1 MDRRRNR
8 KGSHRS
14 TRGGILLD
22 DASGDLDLGNFHGRH
37 SKTLQDYSRDLSEKR
52 ASLREE
58 ALSSIL
64 KALTVNIEQKFVDR
78 NFVTLVYQCLHCI
91 NKGSPKEMKQAAHII
106 GLLSMITTSVD
117 KVHEAYEDV
126 LTALSRELKAKLKTL
141 EILGCLA
148 VVTFFGASNSD
159 ETEQAMK
166 LLWDFINPEP
176 VHSIERK
183 DSPAILSAA
192 ISAWTFLLSTID
204 GWRLSHKTWKGAIS
218 YFSDLLDNNDKL
230 VCTAACD
237 TSSRIHSNKELQ
249 DNIIKQLRSRI
260 ETSNESIPSQDP
272 NTGFNSA
279 SDALNFLEDVKCINT
294 HVTIGGQKLTL
305 STWSQMIQLK
315 FMKHFLGKDGFTKH
329 MMENENFHNVFDF
342 IPKRRNRSGKTL
354 YVPEREEVSIRFFQP
369 PVPRHQDCSLLPFVS
384 REEKQLEKKMTMS
397 PNSCLSKARTQ
408 LLRKQRQLLSKER
421 EIDCFDYADEFR

>member
-1 MDRRRNR
+1 
-8 KGSHRS
+8 
-14 TRGGILLD
+14 
-22 DASGDLDLGNFHGRH
+22 
-37 SKTLQDYSRDLSEKR
+37 
-52 ASLREE
+52 
-58 ALSSIL
+58 
-64 KALTVNIEQKFVDR
+64 
-78 NFVTLVYQCLHCI
+78 
-91 NKGSPKEMKQAAHII
+91 MKQAAHII

-230 VCTAACD
+230 VCTAACEALALIFETKCLEKFSAETKDSPHEGD

>member
-1 MDRRRNR
+1 MDNKRRNR

-14 TRGGILLD
+14 TRMGIILDD
-22 DASGDLDLGNFHGRH
+22 DASADLGNFRGHPK
-37 SKTLQDYSRDLSEKR
+37 SLQDYSRDLSEK
-52 ASLREE
+52 
-58 ALSSIL
+58 
-64 KALTVNIEQKFVDR
+64 KQKFVEQ
-78 NFVTLVYQCLHCI
+78 NFVTLVYQCLHRI
-91 NKGSPKEMKQAAHII
+91 KKGSPKEMKQAAHII

-126 LTALSRELKAKLKTL
+126 LTALSQGELKSKLKTL
-141 EILGCLA
+141 EITGCLA

-176 VHSIERK
+176 GHTIERK

-204 GWRLSHKTWKGAIS
+204 GWRLNHKSWKGAIS
-218 YFSDLLDNNDKL
+218 YFSNLLVSNDEAA
-230 VCTAACD
+230 CTAACV
-237 TSSRIHSNKELQ
+237 TSIKIHPNTELKE
-249 DNIIKQLRSRI
+249 NIIKQLRSRLI
-260 ETSNESIPSQDP
+260 ETSNENTPSQNP
-272 NTGFNSA
+272 NTGFDSVSA
-279 SDALNFLEDVKCINT
+279 ALNFLEDGKCLNT

-315 FMKHFLGKDGFTKH
+315 FLQHFLGKDGFTKH

-342 IPKRRNRSGKTL
+342 IPKRRNPSARML
-354 YVPEREEVSIRFFQP
+354 YIPEREEVTIRFFQP

-397 PNSCLSKARTQ
+397 PNSHLSKARTR

-421 EIDCFDYADEFR
+421 ESDCFGFGDEFR